1 MGYKFKI
8 YFIEVKC
15 LNRQSTA
22 MSLIIFKNLTH
33 FGKQYTAINFSLFSD
48 GVQLV
53 TVKMEKLF
61 PHSNVSSQETI
72 HHTYQYLKIEKNMHY
87 LFTGV
92 YQKKPTAKQE

>member
-33 FGKQYTAINFSLFSD
+33 FGKQYTAMNFFLFSD

-53 TVKMEKLF
+53 TVKMEKLSSHIQMF
-61 PHSNVSSQETI
+61 PVKKQYII
-72 HHTYQYLKIEKNMHY
+72 HINT
-87 LFTGV
+87 
-92 YQKKPTAKQE
+92 